1 MTLLQDIPGAN
12 QSVITYAIA
21 HQGGVVARIRRVITE
36 ADYLEPEQ
44 REALLGAIQQA
55 LN

>member
-1 MTLLQDIPGAN
+1 MSLLQNIPGAN

-21 HQGGVVARIRRVITE
+21 NQWGAVARIRRVISA

-44 REALLGAIQQA
+44 REALLGVIQQA
-55 LN
+55 LS

>member
-1 MTLLQDIPGAN
+1 MSLLQNIPGAD

-21 HQGGVVARIRRVITE
+21 SQGGAVARIRRVISA

-55 LN
+55 LS